1 MNPNDFF
8 NKNEDTEPNSPE
20 PRQIE
25 SPYGGHS
32 RGNPTGNQYLAS
44 IPEAQT
50 GSAGFSK
57 QESLSIDNRSK
68 RSMRKRR
75 ELPFNPLR
83 FFAQQLRDRAN
94 EKAAVRAEQQRI

>member
-8 NKNEDTEPNSPE
+8 NKNDATEPNSPE
-20 PRQIE
+20 PRHLD
-25 SPYGGHS
+25 SPYGNS
-32 RGNPTGNQYLAS
+32 RGMTNGNHALAS
-44 IPEAQT
+44 IPEMTA
-50 GSAGFSK
+50 SAGVSK
-57 QESLSIDNRSK
+57 QESFISLDNRSK